1 MGSRHG
7 IAQLKVEEER
17 SPRKLHKNHSK
28 MTLVG
33 RSFGAIRRFTTTAA
47 RRGGDGSLD
56 HIPPPGHNLPFDI
69 SNRYKLTVS
78 FILLF
83 KWFGNSLHGRQ
94 TSALKEIILQILTI
108 KM

>member
-1 MGSRHG
+1 LLNNTS

-17 SPRKLHKNHSK
+17 SPRKLHKNRSK

-78 FILLF
+78 FILF
-83 KWFGNSLHGRQ
+83 FGSGLAIPYMAVRHQ
-94 TSALKEIILQILTI
+94 LLK
-108 KM
+108 K